1 MEQQIEKL
9 IGAGRLE
16 EALDLLKQVDKQAAL
31 LLQAQYNEGRRQLD
45 DGVIEP
51 KEWRRISARLANSV
65 LKTLQKIK
73 PAKPEESTGIDAA
86 NKTADIAQTW
96 PDTLE
101 VSVKAYI
108 ERKINSH
115 PTTVQ

>member
-1 MEQQIEKL
+1 MAIKHL
-9 IGAGRLE
+9 TMFFFVI
-16 EALDLLKQVDKQAAL
+16 KQAAL

-73 PAKPEESTGIDAA
+73 PAKPVNGMFI
-86 NKTADIAQTW
+86 
-96 PDTLE
+96 
-101 VSVKAYI
+101 
-108 ERKINSH
+108 
-115 PTTVQ
+115 